1 MEKNE
6 INISLQ
12 IESKSWIKDTEDLFD
27 FEAKDIKSKTFT
39 LTNDNKESFLI
50 VTYKENQE
58 EEIELINSNKL
69 LQEKILSDKKTKIIS
84 EIIFN
89 KQNSTFNFINSLNSE
104 NLNKIYSKENCERIW
119 KNISKEEETEIKEGD
134 IFKLGRVRLKF
145 NKIMFNSFSQRNNTI
160 NTEIYNFNSNC
171 NINGLNNSN
180 NNITNIIFN
189 NSITEEI
196 SGNEL
201 NENVKVKNV
210 LMNSEKND
218 YKFYCRICYRNDSDL
233 NDPLISPC
241 KCSGSMGYIHYK
253 CLKNCIEVK
262 IQKRKEENFIFYNWN
277 NFNCEICLF
286 PYPKYIKYKNRNYY
300 LVEID
305 TSKFNQYCICDYSLF
320 DDNQKKTFHRGCV
333 IFKIED
339 DNEITLGRNQS
350 NGVKL
355 KDISVSRKH
364 CYIIKRNGKL
374 YIKDLNSK
382 FGTLQYIK
390 KKFDIQIDDNLDLL
404 SGKNRFLINLSKKW
418 SFLGLGNLFKFG
430 CCSCKQI
437 NENDEF
443 IFDDEKNYKT
453 NIRSERNNNKNQNKN
468 TSIFKFKDDD
478 SYNDYI
484 LYLNQIIDIT
494 DDENIS
500 INNINIISTNN
511 NNKQKEESLNS

>member
-50 VTYKENQE
+50 VTCKENQE

-119 KNISKEEETEIKEGD
+119 KNISKSEETEIQEGD

-145 NKIMFNSFSQRNNTI
+145 DKIIYNSNTLRNNTGI
-160 NTEIYNFNSNC
+160 NNYNSNKK
-171 NINGLNNSN
+171 LNNIIN
-180 NNITNIIFN
+180 KNNISNILN
-189 NSITEEI
+189 NSITADI
-196 SGNEL
+196 SVYEN
-201 NENVKVKNV
+201 NENSNIKNFFI
-210 LMNSEKND
+210 EKND
-218 YKFYCRICYRNDSDL
+218 GKYNCRICYRNDSDL

-241 KCSGSMGYIHYK
+241 KCSGSMSYIHYK
-253 CLKNCIEVK
+253 CLKSCIEAK
-262 IQKRKEENFIFYNWN
+262 IQKKKEENFISYYWK

-286 PYPKYIKYKNRNYY
+286 PYPKYIKYKNLKYS
-300 LVEID
+300 LVDID
-305 TSKFNQYCICDYSLF
+305 TNNFNQYCICDYSLF
-320 DDNQKKTFHRGCV
+320 DDNKKKSFHRGFI
-333 IFKIED
+333 IFKFDD

-350 NGVKL
+350 NGIKL

-374 YIKDLNSK
+374 FIKDLNSK
-382 FGTLQYIK
+382 FGTLKYIK
-390 KKFDIQIDDNLDLL
+390 DKYEILIGQNIDLL
-404 SGKNRFLINLSKKW
+404 SGKNRFLVNLSKKW
-418 SFLGLGNLFKFG
+418 SFLNFGNLFKFG
-430 CCSCKQI
+430 CCSCRQI
-437 NENDEF
+437 NDNDEF
-443 IFDDEKNYKT
+443 NFEDEKYFNT
-453 NIRSERNNNKNQNKN
+453 NINNEIVHKKNSLKFNKEM
-468 TSIFKFKDDD
+468 FKFNDND

-484 LYLNQIIDIT
+484 LHMDHIIGIP
-494 DDENIS
+494 DE
-500 INNINIISTNN
+500 INIVSTN
-511 NNKQKEESLNS
+511 NNKQKDMSFTN

>member
-50 VTYKENQE
+50 VTCKENQE

-119 KNISKEEETEIKEGD
+119 KNISKSEETEIQEGD

-145 NKIMFNSFSQRNNTI
+145 DKIIYNSNTLRNNTGI
-160 NTEIYNFNSNC
+160 NNYNSNKK
-171 NINGLNNSN
+171 LNNIIN
-180 NNITNIIFN
+180 KNNISNILN
-189 NSITEEI
+189 NSITADI
-196 SGNEL
+196 SVYEN
-201 NENVKVKNV
+201 NENSNIKNFFI
-210 LMNSEKND
+210 EKND
-218 YKFYCRICYRNDSDL
+218 GKYNCRICYRNDSDL

-241 KCSGSMGYIHYK
+241 KCSGSMSYIHYK
-253 CLKNCIEVK
+253 CLKSCIEAK
-262 IQKRKEENFIFYNWN
+262 IQKKKEENFISYYWK

-286 PYPKYIKYKNRNYY
+286 PYPKYIKYKNLKYS
-300 LVEID
+300 LVDID
-305 TSKFNQYCICDYSLF
+305 TNNFNQYCICDYSLF
-320 DDNQKKTFHRGCV
+320 DDNKKKSFHRGFI
-333 IFKIED
+333 IFKFDD

-350 NGVKL
+350 NGIKL

-374 YIKDLNSK
+374 FIKDLNSK
-382 FGTLQYIK
+382 FGTLKYIK
-390 KKFDIQIDDNLDLL
+390 DKYEILIGQNIDLL
-404 SGKNRFLINLSKKW
+404 SGKNRFLVNLSKKW
-418 SFLGLGNLFKFG
+418 SFLNFGNLFKFG
-430 CCSCKQI
+430 CCSCRQI
-437 NENDEF
+437 NDNDEF
-443 IFDDEKNYKT
+443 NFEDEKYFNT
-453 NIRSERNNNKNQNKN
+453 NINNEIIHKKNSLKFNKEM
-468 TSIFKFKDDD
+468 FKFNDND

-484 LYLNQIIDIT
+484 LHMDHIIGIP
-494 DDENIS
+494 DE
-500 INNINIISTNN
+500 INIVSTN
-511 NNKQKEESLNS
+511 NNKQKDMSFTN

>member
-39 LTNDNKESFLI
+39 LTNDNKESFLV
-50 VTYKENQE
+50 VTCKENQE

-119 KNISKEEETEIKEGD
+119 KNISKSEETEIQEGD

-145 NKIMFNSFSQRNNTI
+145 DKIIYNSNTLRNNTGI
-160 NTEIYNFNSNC
+160 NNYNSNKK
-171 NINGLNNSN
+171 LNNIIN
-180 NNITNIIFN
+180 KNNISNILN
-189 NSITEEI
+189 NSITADI
-196 SGNEL
+196 SVYEN
-201 NENVKVKNV
+201 NENSNIKNFFI
-210 LMNSEKND
+210 EKND
-218 YKFYCRICYRNDSDL
+218 GKYNCRICYRNDSDL

-241 KCSGSMGYIHYK
+241 KCSGSMSYIHYK
-253 CLKNCIEVK
+253 CLKSCIEAK
-262 IQKRKEENFIFYNWN
+262 IQKKKEENFISYYWK

-286 PYPKYIKYKNRNYY
+286 PYPKYIKYKNLKYS
-300 LVEID
+300 LVDID
-305 TSKFNQYCICDYSLF
+305 TNNFNQYCICDYSLF
-320 DDNQKKTFHRGCV
+320 DDNKKKSFHRGFI
-333 IFKIED
+333 IFKFDD

-350 NGVKL
+350 NGIKL

-374 YIKDLNSK
+374 FIKDLNSK
-382 FGTLQYIK
+382 FGTLKYIK
-390 KKFDIQIDDNLDLL
+390 DKYEILIGQNIDLL
-404 SGKNRFLINLSKKW
+404 SGKNRFLVNLSKKW
-418 SFLGLGNLFKFG
+418 SFLNFGNLFKFG
-430 CCSCKQI
+430 CCSCRQI
-437 NENDEF
+437 NDNDEF
-443 IFDDEKNYKT
+443 NFEDEKYFNT
-453 NIRSERNNNKNQNKN
+453 NINNEIVHKKNSLKFNKEM
-468 TSIFKFKDDD
+468 FKFNDND

-484 LYLNQIIDIT
+484 LHMDHIIGIP
-494 DDENIS
+494 DE
-500 INNINIISTNN
+500 INIVSTN
-511 NNKQKEESLNS
+511 NNKQKDMSFTN

>member
-50 VTYKENQE
+50 VTCKENQE

-119 KNISKEEETEIKEGD
+119 KNISKSEETEIQEGD

-145 NKIMFNSFSQRNNTI
+145 DKIIYNSNTLRNNTGI
-160 NTEIYNFNSNC
+160 NNYNSNKK
-171 NINGLNNSN
+171 LNNIIN
-180 NNITNIIFN
+180 KNNISNILN
-189 NSITEEI
+189 NSITADI
-196 SGNEL
+196 SVYEN
-201 NENVKVKNV
+201 NENSNIKNFFI
-210 LMNSEKND
+210 EKND
-218 YKFYCRICYRNDSDL
+218 GKYNCRICYRNDSDL

-241 KCSGSMGYIHYK
+241 KCSGSMSYIHYK
-253 CLKNCIEVK
+253 CLKSCIEAK
-262 IQKRKEENFIFYNWN
+262 IQKKKKKNFISYYWK

-286 PYPKYIKYKNRNYY
+286 PYPKYIKYKNLKYS
-300 LVEID
+300 LVDID
-305 TSKFNQYCICDYSLF
+305 TNNFNQYCICDYSLF
-320 DDNQKKTFHRGCV
+320 DDNKKKSFHRGFI
-333 IFKIED
+333 IFKFDD

-350 NGVKL
+350 NGIKL

-374 YIKDLNSK
+374 FIKDLNSK
-382 FGTLQYIK
+382 FGTLKYIK
-390 KKFDIQIDDNLDLL
+390 DKYEILIGQNIDLL
-404 SGKNRFLINLSKKW
+404 SGKNRFLVNLSKKW
-418 SFLGLGNLFKFG
+418 SFLNFGNLFKFG
-430 CCSCKQI
+430 CCSCRQI
-437 NENDEF
+437 NDNDEF
-443 IFDDEKNYKT
+443 NFEDEKYFNT
-453 NIRSERNNNKNQNKN
+453 NINNEIVHKKNSLKFNKEM
-468 TSIFKFKDDD
+468 FKFNDND

-484 LYLNQIIDIT
+484 LHMDHIIGIP
-494 DDENIS
+494 DE
-500 INNINIISTNN
+500 INIVSTNN
-511 NNKQKEESLNS
+511 NKHKDMSFTN

>member
-6 INISLQ
+6 INISLN
-12 IESKSWIKDTEDLFD
+12 IECKSWKKDTEDLFD
-27 FEAKDIKSKTFT
+27 FETKEINKKSFN
-39 LTNDNKESFLI
+39 LTNDDKECFLI
-50 VTYKENQE
+50 STINENKE
-58 EEIELINSNKL
+58 EEIDLINST
-69 LQEKILSDKKTKIIS
+69 KILKEKLYLESIKPKIIC
-84 EIIFN
+84 EINYN
-89 KQNSTFNFINSLNSE
+89 KENSNFYFINSLYSE
-104 NLNKIYSKENCERIW
+104 NLNKVFSKENCERIW

-160 NTEIYNFNSNC
+160 NTEINNFNSNC

-201 NENVKVKNV
+201 NENAKVKNI

-218 YKFYCRICYRNDSDL
+218 YKYYCRICYRNDSDL

-286 PYPKYIKYKNRNYY
+286 PYPKYIKYKNRNYD
-300 LVEID
+300 LIEID

-339 DNEITLGRNQS
+339 ENEIIVGRNQS

-374 YIKDLNSK
+374 FIKDLGSK
-382 FGTLQYIK
+382 FGTLKYIRDK
-390 KKFDIQIDDNLDLL
+390 YEIFLNQNLDLL

-418 SFLGLGNLFKFG
+418 SFFGLGNLFKFG

-437 NENDEF
+437 NDSDEF
-443 IFDDEKNYKT
+443 IFEEEKNYNT
-453 NIRSERNNNKNQNKN
+453 NIEKDLGDSKNINKCKKGY
-468 TSIFKFKDDD
+468 FKYKDDD

-484 LYLNQIIDIT
+484 LYLNHIIGVS
-494 DDENIS
+494 DDETS
-500 INNINIISTNN
+500 NINISTN
-511 NNKQKEESLNS
+511 NNKQKEESLHYN

>member
-119 KNISKEEETEIKEGD
+119 KNISKSEETEIQEGD

-145 NKIMFNSFSQRNNTI
+145 DKIIYNSNTLRNNTGI
-160 NTEIYNFNSNC
+160 NNCNSNKK
-171 NINGLNNSN
+171 LNNIIN
-180 NNITNIIFN
+180 KNNISNILN
-189 NSITEEI
+189 NSITADI
-196 SGNEL
+196 SVYEN
-201 NENVKVKNV
+201 NENSNIKNFFI
-210 LMNSEKND
+210 EKND
-218 YKFYCRICYRNDSDL
+218 GKYNCRICYRNDSDL

-241 KCSGSMGYIHYK
+241 KCSGSMSYIHYK
-253 CLKNCIEVK
+253 CLKSCIEAK
-262 IQKRKEENFIFYNWN
+262 IQKKKEENFISYYWK

-286 PYPKYIKYKNRNYY
+286 PYPKYIKYKNLKYS
-300 LVEID
+300 LVDID
-305 TSKFNQYCICDYSLF
+305 TSNFNQYCICDYSLF
-320 DDNQKKTFHRGCV
+320 DDNKKKSFHRGFI
-333 IFKIED
+333 IFKFDD

-350 NGVKL
+350 NGIKL

-374 YIKDLNSK
+374 FIKDLNSK
-382 FGTLQYIK
+382 FGTLKYIK
-390 KKFDIQIDDNLDLL
+390 DKYEILIGQNIDLL
-404 SGKNRFLINLSKKW
+404 SGKNRFLVNLSKKW
-418 SFLGLGNLFKFG
+418 SFLNFGNLFKFG
-430 CCSCKQI
+430 CCSCRQI
-437 NENDEF
+437 NDNDEF
-443 IFDDEKNYKT
+443 NFEDEKYFNT
-453 NIRSERNNNKNQNKN
+453 NINNEIVHKKNSLKFNKEM
-468 TSIFKFKDDD
+468 FKFNDND

-484 LYLNQIIDIT
+484 LHMDHIIGIP
-494 DDENIS
+494 DE
-500 INNINIISTNN
+500 INIVSTN
-511 NNKQKEESLNS
+511 NNKQKDMSFTN

>member
-39 LTNDNKESFLI
+39 LTNDNKESFLV
-50 VTYKENQE
+50 VTCKENQE

-119 KNISKEEETEIKEGD
+119 KNISKSEETEIQEGD

-145 NKIMFNSFSQRNNTI
+145 DKIIYNSNTLRNNTGI
-160 NTEIYNFNSNC
+160 NNYNSNKK
-171 NINGLNNSN
+171 LNNIIN
-180 NNITNIIFN
+180 KNNISNILN
-189 NSITEEI
+189 NSITADI
-196 SGNEL
+196 SVYEN
-201 NENVKVKNV
+201 NENSNIKNFFI
-210 LMNSEKND
+210 EKND
-218 YKFYCRICYRNDSDL
+218 GKYNCRICYRNDSDL

-241 KCSGSMGYIHYK
+241 KCSGSMSYIHYK
-253 CLKNCIEVK
+253 CLKSCIEAK
-262 IQKRKEENFIFYNWN
+262 IQKKKEENFISYYWK

-286 PYPKYIKYKNRNYY
+286 PYPKYIKYKNLKYS
-300 LVEID
+300 LVDID
-305 TSKFNQYCICDYSLF
+305 TSNFNQYCICDYSLF
-320 DDNQKKTFHRGCV
+320 DDNKKKSFHRGFI
-333 IFKIED
+333 IFKFDD

-350 NGVKL
+350 NGIKL

-374 YIKDLNSK
+374 FIKDLNSK
-382 FGTLQYIK
+382 FGTLKYIK
-390 KKFDIQIDDNLDLL
+390 DKYEILIGQNIDLL
-404 SGKNRFLINLSKKW
+404 SGKNRFLVNLSKKW
-418 SFLGLGNLFKFG
+418 SFLNFGNLFKFG
-430 CCSCKQI
+430 CCSCRQI
-437 NENDEF
+437 NDNDEF
-443 IFDDEKNYKT
+443 NFEDEKYFNT
-453 NIRSERNNNKNQNKN
+453 NINNEIVHKKNSLKFNKEM
-468 TSIFKFKDDD
+468 FKFNDND

-484 LYLNQIIDIT
+484 LHMDHIIGIP
-494 DDENIS
+494 DE
-500 INNINIISTNN
+500 INIVSTN
-511 NNKQKEESLNS
+511 NNKQKDMSFTN

>member
-119 KNISKEEETEIKEGD
+119 KNISKSEETEIQEGD
-134 IFKLGRVRLKF
+134 IFKLGRIRLKF
-145 NKIMFNSFSQRNNTI
+145 DKIIYNSNTLRNNTGI
-160 NTEIYNFNSNC
+160 NNCNSNKK
-171 NINGLNNSN
+171 LNNIIN
-180 NNITNIIFN
+180 KNNISNILN
-189 NSITEEI
+189 NSITADI
-196 SGNEL
+196 SVYEN
-201 NENVKVKNV
+201 NENSNIKNFFI
-210 LMNSEKND
+210 EKND
-218 YKFYCRICYRNDSDL
+218 GKYNCRICYRNDSDL

-241 KCSGSMGYIHYK
+241 KCSGSMSYIHYK
-253 CLKNCIEVK
+253 CLKSCIEAK
-262 IQKRKEENFIFYNWN
+262 IQKKKEENFISYYWK

-286 PYPKYIKYKNRNYY
+286 PYPKYIKYKNLKYS
-300 LVEID
+300 LVDID
-305 TSKFNQYCICDYSLF
+305 TSNFNQYCICDYSLF
-320 DDNQKKTFHRGCV
+320 DDNKKKSFHRGFI
-333 IFKIED
+333 IFKFDD

-350 NGVKL
+350 NGIKL

-374 YIKDLNSK
+374 FIKDLNSK
-382 FGTLQYIK
+382 FGTLKYIK
-390 KKFDIQIDDNLDLL
+390 DKYEILIGQNIDLL
-404 SGKNRFLINLSKKW
+404 SGKNRFLVNLSKKW
-418 SFLGLGNLFKFG
+418 SFLNFGNLFKFG
-430 CCSCKQI
+430 CCSCRQI
-437 NENDEF
+437 NDNDEF
-443 IFDDEKNYKT
+443 NFEDEKYFNT
-453 NIRSERNNNKNQNKN
+453 NINNEIVHKKNSLKFNKEM
-468 TSIFKFKDDD
+468 FKFNDND

-484 LYLNQIIDIT
+484 LHMDHIIGIP
-494 DDENIS
+494 DE
-500 INNINIISTNN
+500 INIVSTN
-511 NNKQKEESLNS
+511 NNKQKDMSFTN

>member
-119 KNISKEEETEIKEGD
+119 KNISKSEETEIQEGD

-145 NKIMFNSFSQRNNTI
+145 DKIIYNSNTLRNNTGI
-160 NTEIYNFNSNC
+160 NNYNSNKK
-171 NINGLNNSN
+171 LNNIIN
-180 NNITNIIFN
+180 KNNISNILN
-189 NSITEEI
+189 NSITADI
-196 SGNEL
+196 SVYEN
-201 NENVKVKNV
+201 NENSNIKNFFI
-210 LMNSEKND
+210 EKND
-218 YKFYCRICYRNDSDL
+218 GKYNCRICYRNDSDL

-241 KCSGSMGYIHYK
+241 KCSGSMSYIHYK
-253 CLKNCIEVK
+253 CLKSCIEAK
-262 IQKRKEENFIFYNWN
+262 IQKKKEENFISYYWK

-286 PYPKYIKYKNRNYY
+286 PYPKYIKYKNLKYS
-300 LVEID
+300 LVDID
-305 TSKFNQYCICDYSLF
+305 TSNFNQYCICDYSLF
-320 DDNQKKTFHRGCV
+320 DDNKKKSFHRGFI
-333 IFKIED
+333 IFKFDD

-350 NGVKL
+350 NGIKL

-374 YIKDLNSK
+374 FIKDLNSK
-382 FGTLQYIK
+382 FGTLKYIK
-390 KKFDIQIDDNLDLL
+390 DKYEILIGQNIDLL
-404 SGKNRFLINLSKKW
+404 SGKNRFLVNLSKKW
-418 SFLGLGNLFKFG
+418 SFLNFGNLFKFG
-430 CCSCKQI
+430 CCSCRQI
-437 NENDEF
+437 NDNDEF
-443 IFDDEKNYKT
+443 NFEDEKYFNT
-453 NIRSERNNNKNQNKN
+453 NINNEIVDKKNSLKFNKEM
-468 TSIFKFKDDD
+468 FKFNDND

-484 LYLNQIIDIT
+484 LHMDHIIGIP
-494 DDENIS
+494 DE
-500 INNINIISTNN
+500 INIVSTN
-511 NNKQKEESLNS
+511 NNKQKDMSFTN

>member
-39 LTNDNKESFLI
+39 LTNDNKESFLV
-50 VTYKENQE
+50 VTCKENQE

-119 KNISKEEETEIKEGD
+119 KNISKSEETEIQEGD

-145 NKIMFNSFSQRNNTI
+145 DKIIYNSNTLRNNTGI
-160 NTEIYNFNSNC
+160 NNYNSNKK
-171 NINGLNNSN
+171 LNNIIN
-180 NNITNIIFN
+180 KNNISNILN
-189 NSITEEI
+189 NSITADI
-196 SGNEL
+196 SVYEN
-201 NENVKVKNV
+201 NENSNIKNFFI
-210 LMNSEKND
+210 EKND
-218 YKFYCRICYRNDSDL
+218 GKYNCRICYRNDSDL

-241 KCSGSMGYIHYK
+241 KCSGSMSYIHYK
-253 CLKNCIEVK
+253 CLKSCIEAK
-262 IQKRKEENFIFYNWN
+262 IQKKKEENFISYYWK

-286 PYPKYIKYKNRNYY
+286 PYPKYIKYKNLKYS
-300 LVEID
+300 LVDLD
-305 TSKFNQYCICDYSLF
+305 TNNFNQYCICDYSLF
-320 DDNQKKTFHRGCV
+320 DDNKKKSFHRGFI
-333 IFKIED
+333 IFKFDD

-350 NGVKL
+350 NGIKL

-374 YIKDLNSK
+374 FIKDLNSK
-382 FGTLQYIK
+382 FGTLKYIK
-390 KKFDIQIDDNLDLL
+390 DKYEILIGQNIDLL
-404 SGKNRFLINLSKKW
+404 SGKNRFLVYLSKKW
-418 SFLGLGNLFKFG
+418 SFLNFGNLFKFG
-430 CCSCKQI
+430 CCSCRQI
-437 NENDEF
+437 NDNDEF
-443 IFDDEKNYKT
+443 NFEDEKYFNT
-453 NIRSERNNNKNQNKN
+453 NINNEIVHKKNSLKFNKEM
-468 TSIFKFKDDD
+468 FKFNDND

-484 LYLNQIIDIT
+484 LHMDHIIGIP
-494 DDENIS
+494 DE
-500 INNINIISTNN
+500 INIVSTN
-511 NNKQKEESLNS
+511 NNKQKDMSFTN

>member
-50 VTYKENQE
+50 VTCKENQE

-119 KNISKEEETEIKEGD
+119 KNISKSEETEIQEGD

-145 NKIMFNSFSQRNNTI
+145 DKIIYNSNTLRNNTGI
-160 NTEIYNFNSNC
+160 NNYNSNKK
-171 NINGLNNSN
+171 LNNIIN
-180 NNITNIIFN
+180 KNNISNILN
-189 NSITEEI
+189 NSITADI
-196 SGNEL
+196 SVYEN
-201 NENVKVKNV
+201 NENSNIKNFFI
-210 LMNSEKND
+210 EKND
-218 YKFYCRICYRNDSDL
+218 GKYNCRICYRNDSDL

-241 KCSGSMGYIHYK
+241 KCSGSMSYIHYK
-253 CLKNCIEVK
+253 CLKSCIEAK
-262 IQKRKEENFIFYNWN
+262 IQKKKEENFISYYWK

-286 PYPKYIKYKNRNYY
+286 PYPKYIKYKNLKYS
-300 LVEID
+300 LVDID
-305 TSKFNQYCICDYSLF
+305 TNNFNQYCICDYSLF
-320 DDNQKKTFHRGCV
+320 DDNKKKSFHRGFI
-333 IFKIED
+333 IFKFDD

-350 NGVKL
+350 NGIKL

-374 YIKDLNSK
+374 FIKDLNSK
-382 FGTLQYIK
+382 FGTLKYIK
-390 KKFDIQIDDNLDLL
+390 DKYEILIGQNIDLL
-404 SGKNRFLINLSKKW
+404 SGKNRFLVNLSKKW
-418 SFLGLGNLFKFG
+418 SFLNFGNLFKFG
-430 CCSCKQI
+430 CCSCRQI
-437 NENDEF
+437 NDNDEF
-443 IFDDEKNYKT
+443 NFEDEKYFNT
-453 NIRSERNNNKNQNKN
+453 NINNEIIHKKNSLKFNKEM
-468 TSIFKFKDDD
+468 FKFNDND

-484 LYLNQIIDIT
+484 LHMDHIIGIP
-494 DDENIS
+494 DE
-500 INNINIISTNN
+500 INIVSTNN
-511 NNKQKEESLNS
+511 NKHKDMSFTN

>member
-39 LTNDNKESFLI
+39 LTNDNKESFLV
-50 VTYKENQE
+50 VTCKENQE

-119 KNISKEEETEIKEGD
+119 KNISKSEETEIQEGD

-145 NKIMFNSFSQRNNTI
+145 DKIIYNSNTLRNNTGI
-160 NTEIYNFNSNC
+160 NNYNSNKK
-171 NINGLNNSN
+171 LNNIIN
-180 NNITNIIFN
+180 KNNISNILN
-189 NSITEEI
+189 NSITADI
-196 SGNEL
+196 SVYEN
-201 NENVKVKNV
+201 NENSNIKNFFI
-210 LMNSEKND
+210 EKND
-218 YKFYCRICYRNDSDL
+218 GKYNCRICYRNDSDL

-241 KCSGSMGYIHYK
+241 KCSGSMSYIHYK
-253 CLKNCIEVK
+253 CLKSCIEAK
-262 IQKRKEENFIFYNWN
+262 IQKKKEENFISYYWK

-286 PYPKYIKYKNRNYY
+286 PYPKYIKYKNLKYS
-300 LVEID
+300 LVDID
-305 TSKFNQYCICDYSLF
+305 TNNFNQYCICDYSLF
-320 DDNQKKTFHRGCV
+320 DDNKKKSFHRGFI
-333 IFKIED
+333 IFKFDD

-350 NGVKL
+350 NGIKL

-374 YIKDLNSK
+374 FIKDLNSK
-382 FGTLQYIK
+382 FGTLKYIK
-390 KKFDIQIDDNLDLL
+390 DKYEILIGQNIDLL
-404 SGKNRFLINLSKKW
+404 SGKNRFLVNLSKKW
-418 SFLGLGNLFKFG
+418 SFLNFGNLFKFG
-430 CCSCKQI
+430 CCSCRQI
-437 NENDEF
+437 NDNDEF
-443 IFDDEKNYKT
+443 NFEDEKYFNT
-453 NIRSERNNNKNQNKN
+453 NINNEIVHKKNSLKFNKEM
-468 TSIFKFKDDD
+468 FKFNDND

-484 LYLNQIIDIT
+484 LHMDHIIGIP
-494 DDENIS
+494 DE
-500 INNINIISTNN
+500 INIVSTNN
-511 NNKQKEESLNS
+511 NKHKDMSFTN

>member
-39 LTNDNKESFLI
+39 LTNDNKESFLV
-50 VTYKENQE
+50 VTCKENQE

-119 KNISKEEETEIKEGD
+119 KNISKSEETEIQEGD

-145 NKIMFNSFSQRNNTI
+145 DKIIYNSNTLRNNTGI
-160 NTEIYNFNSNC
+160 NNYNSNKK
-171 NINGLNNSN
+171 LNNIIN
-180 NNITNIIFN
+180 KNNISNILN
-189 NSITEEI
+189 NSITADI
-196 SGNEL
+196 SVYEN
-201 NENVKVKNV
+201 NENSNIKNFFI
-210 LMNSEKND
+210 EKND
-218 YKFYCRICYRNDSDL
+218 GKYNCRICYRNDSDL

-241 KCSGSMGYIHYK
+241 KCSGSMSYIHYK
-253 CLKNCIEVK
+253 CLKSCIEAK
-262 IQKRKEENFIFYNWN
+262 IQKKKEENFISYYWK

-286 PYPKYIKYKNRNYY
+286 PYPKYIKYKNLKYS
-300 LVEID
+300 LVDLD
-305 TSKFNQYCICDYSLF
+305 TNNFNQYCICDYSLF
-320 DDNQKKTFHRGCV
+320 DDNKKKSFHRGFI
-333 IFKIED
+333 IFKFDD

-350 NGVKL
+350 NGIKL

-374 YIKDLNSK
+374 FIKDLNSK
-382 FGTLQYIK
+382 FGTLKYIK
-390 KKFDIQIDDNLDLL
+390 DKYEILIGQNIDLL
-404 SGKNRFLINLSKKW
+404 SGKNRFLVNLSKKW
-418 SFLGLGNLFKFG
+418 SFLNFGNLFKFG
-430 CCSCKQI
+430 CCSCRQI
-437 NENDEF
+437 NDNDEF
-443 IFDDEKNYKT
+443 NFEDEKYFNT
-453 NIRSERNNNKNQNKN
+453 NINNEIVHKKNSLKFNKEM
-468 TSIFKFKDDD
+468 FKFNDND

-484 LYLNQIIDIT
+484 LHMDHIIGIP
-494 DDENIS
+494 DE
-500 INNINIISTNN
+500 INIVSTN
-511 NNKQKEESLNS
+511 NNKQKDMSFTN

>member
-39 LTNDNKESFLI
+39 LTNDNKESFLV
-50 VTYKENQE
+50 VTCKENQE

-119 KNISKEEETEIKEGD
+119 KNISKSEETEIQEGD

-145 NKIMFNSFSQRNNTI
+145 DKIIYNSNTLRNNTGI
-160 NTEIYNFNSNC
+160 NNCNSNKK
-171 NINGLNNSN
+171 LNNIIN
-180 NNITNIIFN
+180 KNNISNILN
-189 NSITEEI
+189 NSITADI
-196 SGNEL
+196 SVYEN
-201 NENVKVKNV
+201 NENSNIKNFFI
-210 LMNSEKND
+210 EKND
-218 YKFYCRICYRNDSDL
+218 GKYNCRICYRNDSDL

-241 KCSGSMGYIHYK
+241 KCSGSMSYIHYK
-253 CLKNCIEVK
+253 CLKSCIEAK
-262 IQKRKEENFIFYNWN
+262 IQKKKEENFISYYWK

-286 PYPKYIKYKNRNYY
+286 PYPKYIKYKNLKYS
-300 LVEID
+300 LVDID
-305 TSKFNQYCICDYSLF
+305 TNNFNQYCICDYSLF
-320 DDNQKKTFHRGCV
+320 DDNKKKSFHRGFI
-333 IFKIED
+333 IFKFDD

-350 NGVKL
+350 NGIKL

-374 YIKDLNSK
+374 FIKDLNSK
-382 FGTLQYIK
+382 FGTLKYIK
-390 KKFDIQIDDNLDLL
+390 DKYEILIGQNIDLL
-404 SGKNRFLINLSKKW
+404 SGKNRFLVNLSKKW
-418 SFLGLGNLFKFG
+418 SFLNFGNLFKFG
-430 CCSCKQI
+430 CCSCRQI
-437 NENDEF
+437 NDNDEF
-443 IFDDEKNYKT
+443 NFEDEKYFNT
-453 NIRSERNNNKNQNKN
+453 NINNEIVHKKNSLKFNKEM
-468 TSIFKFKDDD
+468 FKFNDND

-484 LYLNQIIDIT
+484 LHMDHIIGIP
-494 DDENIS
+494 DE
-500 INNINIISTNN
+500 INIVSTN
-511 NNKQKEESLNS
+511 NNKQKDMSFTN

>member
-50 VTYKENQE
+50 VTCKENQE

-119 KNISKEEETEIKEGD
+119 KNISKSEETEIQEGD

-145 NKIMFNSFSQRNNTI
+145 DKIIYNSNTLRNNTGI
-160 NTEIYNFNSNC
+160 NNYNSNKK
-171 NINGLNNSN
+171 LNNIIN
-180 NNITNIIFN
+180 KNNISNILN
-189 NSITEEI
+189 NSITADI
-196 SGNEL
+196 SVYEN
-201 NENVKVKNV
+201 NENSNIKNFFI
-210 LMNSEKND
+210 EKND
-218 YKFYCRICYRNDSDL
+218 GKYNCRICYRNDSDL

-241 KCSGSMGYIHYK
+241 KCSGSMSYIHYK
-253 CLKNCIEVK
+253 CLKSCIEAK
-262 IQKRKEENFIFYNWN
+262 IQKKKEENFISYYWK

-286 PYPKYIKYKNRNYY
+286 PYPKYIKYKNLKYS
-300 LVEID
+300 LVDID
-305 TSKFNQYCICDYSLF
+305 TNNFNQYCICDYSLF
-320 DDNQKKTFHRGCV
+320 DDNKKKSFHRGFI
-333 IFKIED
+333 IFKFDD

-350 NGVKL
+350 NGIKL

-374 YIKDLNSK
+374 FIKDLNSK
-382 FGTLQYIK
+382 FGTLKYIK
-390 KKFDIQIDDNLDLL
+390 DKYEILIGQNIDLL
-404 SGKNRFLINLSKKW
+404 SGKNRFLVNLSKKW
-418 SFLGLGNLFKFG
+418 SFLNFGNLFKFG
-430 CCSCKQI
+430 CCSCRQI
-437 NENDEF
+437 NDNDEF
-443 IFDDEKNYKT
+443 NFEDEKYFNT
-453 NIRSERNNNKNQNKN
+453 NINNEIVHKKNSLKFNKEM
-468 TSIFKFKDDD
+468 FKFNDND

-484 LYLNQIIDIT
+484 LHMDHIIGIP
-494 DDENIS
+494 DE
-500 INNINIISTNN
+500 INIVSTNN
-511 NNKQKEESLNS
+511 NKHKDMSFTN

>member
-39 LTNDNKESFLI
+39 LTNDNKESFLV
-50 VTYKENQE
+50 VTCKENQE

-119 KNISKEEETEIKEGD
+119 KNISKSEETEIQEGD

-145 NKIMFNSFSQRNNTI
+145 DKIIYNSNTLRNNTGI
-160 NTEIYNFNSNC
+160 NNYNSNKK
-171 NINGLNNSN
+171 LNNIIN
-180 NNITNIIFN
+180 KNNISNILN
-189 NSITEEI
+189 NSITADI
-196 SGNEL
+196 SVYEN
-201 NENVKVKNV
+201 NENSNIKNFFI
-210 LMNSEKND
+210 EKND
-218 YKFYCRICYRNDSDL
+218 GKYNCRICYRNDSDL

-241 KCSGSMGYIHYK
+241 KCSGSMSYIHYK
-253 CLKNCIEVK
+253 CLKSCIEAK
-262 IQKRKEENFIFYNWN
+262 IQKKKEENFISYYWK

-286 PYPKYIKYKNRNYY
+286 PYPKYIKYKNLKYS
-300 LVEID
+300 LVDLD
-305 TSKFNQYCICDYSLF
+305 TNNFNQYCICDYSLF
-320 DDNQKKTFHRGCV
+320 DDNKKKSFHRGFI
-333 IFKIED
+333 IFKFDD

-350 NGVKL
+350 NGIKL

-374 YIKDLNSK
+374 FIKDLNSK
-382 FGTLQYIK
+382 FGTLKYIK
-390 KKFDIQIDDNLDLL
+390 DKYEILIGQNIDLL
-404 SGKNRFLINLSKKW
+404 SGKNRFLVNLSKKW
-418 SFLGLGNLFKFG
+418 SFLNFGNLFKFG
-430 CCSCKQI
+430 CCSCRQI
-437 NENDEF
+437 NDNDEF
-443 IFDDEKNYKT
+443 NFEDEKYFNT
-453 NIRSERNNNKNQNKN
+453 NINNEIVHKKNSLKFNKEM
-468 TSIFKFKDDD
+468 FKFNDND

-484 LYLNQIIDIT
+484 LHMDHIIGIP
-494 DDENIS
+494 DE
-500 INNINIISTNN
+500 INIVSTNN
-511 NNKQKEESLNS
+511 NKHKDMSFTN

>member
-119 KNISKEEETEIKEGD
+119 KNISKSEETEIQEGD

-145 NKIMFNSFSQRNNTI
+145 DKIIYNSNTLRNNTGI
-160 NTEIYNFNSNC
+160 NNYNSNKK
-171 NINGLNNSN
+171 LNNIIN
-180 NNITNIIFN
+180 KNNISNILN
-189 NSITEEI
+189 NSITADI
-196 SGNEL
+196 SVYEN
-201 NENVKVKNV
+201 NENSNIKNFFI
-210 LMNSEKND
+210 EKND
-218 YKFYCRICYRNDSDL
+218 GKYNCRICYRNDSDL

-241 KCSGSMGYIHYK
+241 KCSGSMSYIHYK
-253 CLKNCIEVK
+253 CLKSCIEAK
-262 IQKRKEENFIFYNWN
+262 IQKKKEENFISYYWK

-286 PYPKYIKYKNRNYY
+286 PYPKYIKYKNLKYS
-300 LVEID
+300 LVDID
-305 TSKFNQYCICDYSLF
+305 TSNFNQYCICDYSLF
-320 DDNQKKTFHRGCV
+320 DDNKKKSFHRGFI
-333 IFKIED
+333 IFKFDD

-350 NGVKL
+350 NGIKL

-374 YIKDLNSK
+374 FIKDLNSK
-382 FGTLQYIK
+382 FGTLKYIK
-390 KKFDIQIDDNLDLL
+390 DKYEILIGQNIDLL
-404 SGKNRFLINLSKKW
+404 SGKNRFLVNLSKKW
-418 SFLGLGNLFKFG
+418 SFLNFGNLFKFG
-430 CCSCKQI
+430 CCSCRQI
-437 NENDEF
+437 NDNDEF
-443 IFDDEKNYKT
+443 NFEDEKYFNT
-453 NIRSERNNNKNQNKN
+453 NINNEIVHKKNSLKFNKEM
-468 TSIFKFKDDD
+468 FKFNDND

-484 LYLNQIIDIT
+484 LHMDHIIGIP
-494 DDENIS
+494 DE
-500 INNINIISTNN
+500 INIVSTN
-511 NNKQKEESLNS
+511 NNKQKDMSFTN

>member
-50 VTYKENQE
+50 VTCKENQE

-69 LQEKILSDKKTKIIS
+69 LQEKRLRDKKTKIIS

-119 KNISKEEETEIKEGD
+119 KNISKSEETEIQEGD

-145 NKIMFNSFSQRNNTI
+145 DKIIYNSNTLRNNTGI
-160 NTEIYNFNSNC
+160 NNYNSNKK
-171 NINGLNNSN
+171 LNNIIN
-180 NNITNIIFN
+180 KNNISNILN
-189 NSITEEI
+189 NSITADI
-196 SGNEL
+196 SVYEN
-201 NENVKVKNV
+201 NENSNIKNFFI
-210 LMNSEKND
+210 EKND
-218 YKFYCRICYRNDSDL
+218 GKYNCRICYRNDSDL

-241 KCSGSMGYIHYK
+241 KCSGSMSYIHYK
-253 CLKNCIEVK
+253 CLKSCIEAK
-262 IQKRKEENFIFYNWN
+262 IQKKKEENFISYYWK

-286 PYPKYIKYKNRNYY
+286 PYPKYIKYKNLKYS
-300 LVEID
+300 LVDID
-305 TSKFNQYCICDYSLF
+305 TNNFNQYCICDYSLF
-320 DDNQKKTFHRGCV
+320 DDNKKKSFHRGFI
-333 IFKIED
+333 IFKFDD

-350 NGVKL
+350 NGIKL

-374 YIKDLNSK
+374 FIKDLNSK
-382 FGTLQYIK
+382 FGTLKYIK
-390 KKFDIQIDDNLDLL
+390 DKYEILIGQNIDLL
-404 SGKNRFLINLSKKW
+404 SGKNRFLVNLSKKW
-418 SFLGLGNLFKFG
+418 SFLNFGNLFKFG
-430 CCSCKQI
+430 CCSCRQI
-437 NENDEF
+437 NDNDEF
-443 IFDDEKNYKT
+443 NFEDEKYFNT
-453 NIRSERNNNKNQNKN
+453 NINNEIVHKKNSLKFNKEM
-468 TSIFKFKDDD
+468 FKFNDND

-484 LYLNQIIDIT
+484 LHMDHIIGIP
-494 DDENIS
+494 DE
-500 INNINIISTNN
+500 INIVSTN
-511 NNKQKEESLNS
+511 NNKQKDMSFTN